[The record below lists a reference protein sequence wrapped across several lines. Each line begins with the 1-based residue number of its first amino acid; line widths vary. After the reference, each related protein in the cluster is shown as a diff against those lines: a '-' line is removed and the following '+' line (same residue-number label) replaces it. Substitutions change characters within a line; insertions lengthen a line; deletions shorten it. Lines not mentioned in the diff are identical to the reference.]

1 MGFVVAPLENFS
13 IKSTGYLMRKHP
25 FLFQRHQLFNMPIRA
40 YIAVAGLILTIA
52 VGACASEAPTPEPES
67 ETGSE
72 ASAALACPTPVSATT
87 LPPQQDLARNIRTVL
102 TGVKSPVQQEALVQ
116 AGKIAPGHMSDAL
129 REVLVDAAAFVSY
142 LDRWDDIGDPRLDS
156 LAHFLIC
163 ALQPHFSQEELA
175 ADILSIARSQEEES
189 RLEPVRQA
197 RQKTAAWLAMHL
209 PVGDMGDDLRRAV
222 IKVQEYLLYSDFY
235 PMYTAEVFLSEALFR
250 QYAGY
255 SEEDF
260 AAEIARGV
268 PAADVEKIRQIVQIR
283 MQRQAAQ
290 EAQDASSEPEVMHSP
305 QANYLPQEL
314 AGLSQE
320 ELVARIRAIMEGEEG
335 DSQFTA
341 LRQVLHIEPGQIGDS
356 LRMVLTEAFSYKYE
370 EIMQQK
376 EADQDFYS
384 NAGNPRNI
392 MHPLEQAIG
401 QLQDP
406 GFIEFIV
413 RMGRYG
419 ICGYD
424 PPAWILQDF
433 PDTSVAL
440 FVEAMTSPTTPPQE
454 KISALELLSEL
465 VVSWKTGRSTLG
477 YRGGAFRLSEESR
490 ALLIAAA
497 RRFMEGDVSFF
508 YIGID
513 LTVAL
518 DDPGL
523 IETLEALATGPGK
536 LMALG
541 FSAEQAASVRQD
553 VKSALSRRPHMG
565 YTDC

>member
-1 MGFVVAPLENFS
+1 MD
-13 IKSTGYLMRKHP
+13 
-25 FLFQRHQLFNMPIRA
+25 IRA

-52 VGACASEAPTPEPES
+52 VGACAFETPAPEPES
-67 ETGSE
+67 ETGPE
-72 ASAALACPTPVSATT
+72 ASAALACPTPVPAAA
-87 LPPQQDLARNIRTVL
+87 LPPQQDLARDIRTVL
-102 TGVKSPVQQEALVQ
+102 TGVKSPVQQEALAQ
-116 AGKIAPGHMSDAL
+116 AGKIGPGQMSDAL

-142 LDRWDDIGDPRLDS
+142 VDQWDDTADPRLDS
-156 LAHFLIC
+156 LGHFLVC
-163 ALQPHFSQEELA
+163 ALQPYFSQEELT
-175 ADILSIARSQEEES
+175 ADILSTARSQEEES
-189 RLEPVRQA
+189 RLEPIRPA

-222 IKVQEYLLYSDFY
+222 IKAQESLIYSDRY
-235 PMYTAEVFLSEALFR
+235 YLSTARVFLSEALFR

-260 AAEIARGV
+260 SAEIVRGV
-268 PAADVEKIRQIVQIR
+268 PAAEVEQIRQIVEVTKQWK
-283 MQRQAAQ
+283 AAQ
-290 EAQDASSEPEVMHSP
+290 EAQDASSEPEVMDSP

-314 AGLSQE
+314 AGLSQD

-370 EIMQQK
+370 EVMQQK
-376 EADQDFYS
+376 DADQNFYT
-384 NAGNPRNI
+384 NTVNPRNI
-392 MHPLEQAIG
+392 MHPLERAVG

-424 PPAWILQDF
+424 PPIWILRDF

-440 FVEAMTSPTTPPQE
+440 FVEAMTSPTTPHRE
-454 KISALELLSEL
+454 KATAFELLSEL

-490 ALLIAAA
+490 ALLIATA
-497 RRFMEGDVSFF
+497 RHSMERDFLSSLPVQGREGVMYGAFDFA
-508 YIGID
+508 
-513 LTVAL
+513 VAL

-523 IETLEALATGPGK
+523 IDILQELATDPDK
-536 LMALG
+536 VAALG
-541 FSAEQAASVRQD
+541 IPDGRIKYVQGDA
-553 VKSALSRRPHMG
+553 RRSLNGRPYMG